1 MQKSLQKK
9 SKKIVIPATV
19 KIDNIDYQVTEI
31 KAKVFRSHTKATQL
45 TIGANVKKIGG
56 QAFYGCKKLK
66 KITVSSKTIQSIGKK
81 AFANIDKKVKIT
93 VPKAKQKDY
102 KKMFQKAKAPKTA
115 KFIKK

>member
-1 MQKSLQKK
+1 MITRLRRSRQRYSAAIQRLRR
-9 SKKIVIPATV
+9 
-19 KIDNIDYQVTEI
+19 I
-31 KAKVFRSHTKATQL
+31 KRDA
-45 TIGANVKKIGG
+45 GANVKKIGG